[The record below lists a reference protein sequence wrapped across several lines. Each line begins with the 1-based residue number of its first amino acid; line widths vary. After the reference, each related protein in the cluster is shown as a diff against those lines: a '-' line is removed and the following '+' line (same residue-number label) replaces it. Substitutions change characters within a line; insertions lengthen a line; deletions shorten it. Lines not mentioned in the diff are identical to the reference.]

1 MWVLDLLVVTEM
13 FHKYLELKMF
23 KINFINWFYPSSNI
37 YLFLHS
43 LSELPSLPNEKPGS
57 HFIFHAFAT
66 SLVLWYFLSPPTQLD
81 TIDDSSLKYV
91 WNLSFFLNHV
101 SHFCDPH
108 WTGKL
113 YKVEDFSLC
122 FSPFQHLKV
131 YKTCLKYLVSF
142 VAMY

>member
-43 LSELPSLPNEKPGS
+43 LSELPSHPNEKPGS
-57 HFIFHAFAT
+57 HFIFRAFAT
-66 SLVLWYFLSPPTQLD
+66 HLFLWYFLSPPTQSD

-91 WNLSFFLNHV
+91 WSLSFFLNHV
-101 SHFCDPH
+101 SLFVIPTELESSTRLRIFLYVFLHFNTWKCIKH
-108 WTGKL
+108 
-113 YKVEDFSLC
+113 V
-122 FSPFQHLKV
+122 QNI
-131 YKTCLKYLVSF
+131 
-142 VAMY
+142 